1 MKNVDHDALEE
12 LLRQASPR
20 PAPSHEDEIA
30 VRAAVQ
36 AEWRDLTS
44 SRRTRRR
51 FLLYGIAATV
61 LISAIAV
68 LGILRSPVV
77 DPVQV
82 AIIEKS
88 IGPVYVLGEQA
99 VLRKTGDLSNIVSG
113 QTIVTGEGAGLA
125 LEWGQGGSVR
135 IDENSRVEFTDGQ
148 VVYLEKG
155 RVYFDSR
162 SSTLIAGTDHASV
175 FILKTPI
182 GEIRHVGTQYMT
194 EVNGDALVVSVR
206 EGEVSV
212 DGIRHDRAVRSGQQ
226 MRMSGSQ
233 QPSVLSIGRSG
244 EAWNWV
250 NRITP
255 PVNVEGRSVYEFLVW
270 ASREMGLE
278 LVLTDAANSVAR
290 DALLMGTI
298 NTSPAEAL
306 PLRLATA
313 AMDWRIDEGVIYIS
327 MHR

>member
-1 MKNVDHDALEE
+1 MKNVDYDALEE

-51 FLLYGIAATV
+51 FLQYGIAATV
-61 LISAIAV
+61 LLGGFAV
-68 LGILRSPVV
+68 LNVLRTSAV

-82 AIIEKS
+82 ASIEKS
-88 IGPVYVLGEQA
+88 IGAVYVLGEQA
-99 VLRKTGDLSNIVSG
+99 VLRETNDLSNIVSG
-113 QTIVTGEGAGLA
+113 QTIVTGAGAGLA
-125 LEWGQGGSVR
+125 LAWGKGGSVR
-135 IDENSRVEFTDGQ
+135 VDENSRLEFTDDQ
-148 VVYLEKG
+148 TVYLEKG

-162 SSTLIAGTDHASV
+162 SSALIAGADHAAV
-175 FILKTPI
+175 FMLKTPI

-212 DGIRHDRAVRSGQQ
+212 DGIRHDRAVLPGQQ
-226 MRMSGSQ
+226 MTMSGSQ

-278 LVLTDAANSVAR
+278 LVLTATANSVAHS
-290 DALLMGTI
+290 ALLMGTI
-298 NTSPAEAL
+298 ETSPAEAL

-313 AMDWRIDEGVIYIS
+313 SMDWRIDEGVIYIS

>member
-1 MKNVDHDALEE
+1 MTNIDHDALEE
-12 LLRQASPR
+12 LLRHASPR

-44 SRRTRRR
+44 ARRTRRR
-51 FLLYGIAATV
+51 FLQYAIAATV
-61 LISAIAV
+61 LLSAFAV
-68 LGILRSPVV
+68 LNILRSPVV

-82 AIIEKS
+82 AMIEKS
-88 IGPVYVLGEQA
+88 IGPVYVLGEEA
-99 VLRKTGDLSNIVSG
+99 VLRETNDLSSIVSG
-113 QTIVTGEGAGLA
+113 QTIVTGEDAGLA
-125 LEWGQGGSVR
+125 LEWGKGGSVR
-135 IDENSRVEFTDGQ
+135 IDENSRVEFTDDQ
-148 VVYLEKG
+148 TVYLEKG

-162 SSTLIAGTDHASV
+162 SSTLAADADDASV
-175 FILKTPI
+175 FMLKTPL
-182 GEIRHVGTQYMT
+182 GEIQHVGTQYMT

-206 EGEVSV
+206 EGEVAV
-212 DGIRHDRAVRSGQQ
+212 DGINHDQAVLSGQQ
-226 MRMSGSQ
+226 MTMSGRQ

-244 EAWNWV
+244 EAWSWV

-278 LVLTDAANSVAR
+278 LVLTDSANSVAR
-290 DALLMGTI
+290 GALLMGTI

-306 PLRLATA
+306 PARLATA